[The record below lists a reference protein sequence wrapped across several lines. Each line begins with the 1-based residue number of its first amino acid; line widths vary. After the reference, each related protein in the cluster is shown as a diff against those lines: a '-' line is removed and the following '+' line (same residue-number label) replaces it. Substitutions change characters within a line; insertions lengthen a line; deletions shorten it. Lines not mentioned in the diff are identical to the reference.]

1 MCSDWCDSEDCEFTG
16 LSWDEMYQRLH
27 ALRNELFRV
36 RDSRLEIIKRF
47 EALERAQLELL
58 KELRPGEYT

>member
-1 MCSDWCDSEDCEFTG
+1 MYCNWCDSEDCEFTG
-16 LSWDEMYQRLH
+16 LPWDEMYRKLH
-27 ALRNELFRV
+27 AFRSELFRV